1 MQIQQDDDA
10 DTTADRVNRL
20 TTWMQNVDS
29 KINFLFKLWSES
41 DNSALSHVEIA
52 EQTRQNFAIASPTR
66 QPVSALPIP
75 PPMSRASSVN
85 RTSRLPRKILTA
97 SQIFSCDGSMD
108 PTASSSFAFVEV
120 SPSVDK
126 TLPAIPADDSTASSS
141 FLVVSPPRARR
152 AAITIRSLEGLK
164 TQDNF
169 DLDTGS
175 PSKRKEK
182 SKSQGNLLRPIQTIE
197 RLELELK
204 KGKWF

>member
-29 KINFLFKLWSES
+29 KIKFLFKLWSES

-75 PPMSRASSVN
+75 PPMSRVSSVN

-97 SQIFSCDGSMD
+97 SQIFSSDGSMD

-141 FLVVSPPRARR
+141 FLVVSPPKARR
-152 AAITIRSLEGLK
+152 ATITIRSLEGLK